1 MLTLISTDDLDRCRF
16 DPHLVIIDASY
27 YLPTEAV
34 DPHGAYITA
43 RIPGAAF
50 FDIETLSDPASAL
63 PHMLPTA
70 EYFAAMV
77 EALGVSNESRIVV
90 YDQRGL
96 FSAARAWWMF
106 HAFGH
111 DAVQVL
117 DGGLPKWRAE
127 ARALETGPAGAKPRG
142 RFTPRFRPELLR
154 DRADIH
160 ANIASMSEILLDA
173 RSAARFHGTV
183 AEPRPGVRS
192 GHVPGAV
199 SMPFSDLLGPDHTM
213 RTPAEL
219 RELFASYGVHPD
231 SRPVTMCGS
240 GITGAVLTLGLA
252 QAGLPI
258 GALYDGSWSDWGS
271 ATDTPIERS

>member
-16 DPHLVIIDASY
+16 EPDLVIIDASY

-34 DPHGAYITA
+34 DPQGEFIAA
-43 RIPGAAF
+43 RIPGAVF
-50 FDIETLSDPASAL
+50 FDIESMSDPESAL

-77 EALGVSNESRIVV
+77 EALGVSNQSRIVV

-106 HAFGH
+106 HVFGH
-111 DAVQVL
+111 EAVQVL

-142 RFTPRFRPELLR
+142 RFIPRFHPKLVR
-154 DRADIH
+154 DRAAIL
-160 ANIASMSEILLDA
+160 ANLTSKSDILLDA

-199 SMPFSDLLGPDHTM
+199 SIPFSDLLGPDHTM
-213 RTPAEL
+213 RAPDDL
-219 RELFASYGVHPD
+219 RKLFATHGVHAD
-231 SRPVTMCGS
+231 SQPVTMCGS

-252 QAGLPI
+252 RAGLPI